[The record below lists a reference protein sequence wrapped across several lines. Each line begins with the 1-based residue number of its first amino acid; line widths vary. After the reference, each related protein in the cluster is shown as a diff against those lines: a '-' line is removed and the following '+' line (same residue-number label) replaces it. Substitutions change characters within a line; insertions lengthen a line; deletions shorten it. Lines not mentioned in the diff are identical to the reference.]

1 MEDSV
6 LEGWGLSL
14 RTHRPVHACV
24 QTKGM
29 FCSQVRD
36 GGVPTAAGFLPGP
49 VGRGRA

>member
-1 MEDSV
+1 MEEGV

-14 RTHRPVHACV
+14 RTRRCVHVCV

-29 FCSQVRD
+29 FCSQVRG
-36 GGVPTAAGFLPGP
+36 GGVPTSVGFLPGP